1 MVEQNRREEGRE
13 RILLGRGEILPISF
27 KHSVSVGR
35 KRAKRSTST
44 TCWMVD
50 LYVVYCLIMSV
61 TPTGGHDGPILQMKE
76 LRLREVK
83 LVVQNVPRL
92 GIGKGRI

>member
-1 MVEQNRREEGRE
+1 MLQ
-13 RILLGRGEILPISF
+13 RGEILPPPF

-35 KRAKRSTST
+35 KRTERSTST

-50 LYVVYCLIMSV
+50 LYVVYRSIMSV

-92 GIGKGRI
+92 GSGKGRI